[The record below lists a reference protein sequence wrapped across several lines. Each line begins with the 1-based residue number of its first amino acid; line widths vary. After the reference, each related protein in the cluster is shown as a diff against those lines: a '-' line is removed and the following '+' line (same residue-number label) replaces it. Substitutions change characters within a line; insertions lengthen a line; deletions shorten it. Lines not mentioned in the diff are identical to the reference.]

1 MNTVFIL
8 GDECLSQGYNTVLGE
23 RGVTVSGGQ
32 KQRSAELE
40 HLFLYVCVVQFSAN
54 FLVLRNISK
63 RFLLSKEATF
73 TEL

>member
-40 HLFLYVCVVQFSAN
+40 HLFLYVCCAIFC
-54 FLVLRNISK
+54 
-63 RFLLSKEATF
+63 
-73 TEL
+73 